1 MKSLFYLSLVA
12 AGMFAVHANGQSL
25 YTLAGPVGLEESLP
39 LKWFFNLAGG
49 YDDNVNAS
57 NYNKQ
62 ESAFISTDIG
72 CRDPVFF
79 LRQAGGYFLPERP

>member
-39 LKWFFNLAGG
+39 PLSWGG
-49 YDDNVNAS
+49 RWDG
-57 NYNKQ
+57 
-62 ESAFISTDIG
+62 THW
-72 CRDPVFF
+72 R
-79 LRQAGGYFLPERP
+79 R

>member
-39 LKWFFNLAGG
+39 LKWFFNLA
-49 YDDNVNAS
+49 
-57 NYNKQ
+57 
-62 ESAFISTDIG
+62 
-72 CRDPVFF
+72 
-79 LRQAGGYFLPERP
+79 